1 MNRSASEKVW
11 EWKIE
16 SGTSYWEWSLK
27 YLWGYRH
34 LIAGLIR
41 RDFLLN
47 YQQTILGPV
56 WVLLQPILTLVTYV
70 LVFGKLVGIPTGT
83 IPPVLF
89 YFSGIVLWNF
99 FSDSFSG
106 TAFTF
111 KDNAHIFSKVYFPR
125 IVMPLSVVSTHFLRF
140 LIQLLLLLVLVAY
153 FWLFLDL
160 EIIFSLWFLTL
171 PVIIFFV
178 GLMGLSLG
186 LASSVITAKYRDLG
200 NLVTLGIRL
209 FMFVTP
215 VIYSVLTVPEDVRWV
230 VELNPLTPLFEFFR
244 FALLGE
250 GKATL
255 LQLGYSMLFIVLLF
269 AGSVLVFNKQGDKLI
284 DVV

>member
-1 MNRSASEKVW
+1 MVGS
-11 EWKIE
+11 
-16 SGTSYWEWSLK
+16 
-27 YLWGYRH
+27 
-34 LIAGLIR
+34 LIR

-56 WVLLQPILTLVTYV
+56 WVLLQPVLTLVTYV

-125 IVMPLSVVSTHFLRF
+125 IVMPLSVVSTHFIRF
-140 LIQLLLLLVLVAY
+140 AIQLLLLLLLVAY
-153 FWLFLDL
+153 YWLFLGL
-160 EIIFSLWFLTL
+160 TFSFTSWVLVL
-171 PVIIFFV
+171 PVVVAFV
-178 GLMGLSLG
+178 GMMGLALG
-186 LASSVITAKYRDLG
+186 LISSVLTAKYRDVI

-215 VIYSVLTVPEDVRWV
+215 VIYSVLTVPEDVRWIV
-230 VELNPLTPLFEFFR
+230 QINPLTPLFELFR

-250 GKATL
+250 GAVTV
-255 LQLGYSMLFIVLLF
+255 LQLGYSMLFIVILL
-269 AGSVLVFNKQGDKLI
+269 AGAVLVFNKQGDKLI